1 MDDTARI
8 ILDDVSYLYGKG
20 ALQKQILFNIGTEI
34 KAGEIVILT
43 GPSGSGKTTLLTL
56 IGALRSAQQGSVKV
70 LGQELNNASEKALI
84 AVRRQI
90 GYIFQTHNLLDSLTI
105 HQNVQMAL
113 QLSGVRGAGARQSI
127 TDVLARVGL
136 AEHEHK
142 FPRELSGGQ
151 KQRAGIARALVNRP
165 KIVLADE
172 PTASLDKQSG
182 RDVVELIQDLARED
196 GAAVILVTHDNRILD
211 VADRILHLEDGHMKS
226 LSEAVS
232 EGTSRMLNLLEKHDP
247 NSANYL
253 ATFSFALARIAYADS
268 EVTDS
273 ERDEM
278 RRILHEVAQ
287 LESAEVEFIMEL
299 SMMQKRA
306 KSGMDNRSS
315 NPALDDERSKHFIE
329 SLYAIAQADGK
340 VSAEEIVEIEAV
352 AAEFGI
358 KELIPDSRL
367 DDSRSEDS
375 RSEDSQPEKSA

>member
-1 MDDTARI
+1 MAADAPI
-8 ILDDVSYLYGKG
+8 VLEDVSYIFGKG
-20 ALQKQILFNIGTEI
+20 ALQKQILFDISTQI
-34 KAGEIVILT
+34 QAGEICILT

-56 IGALRSAQQGSVKV
+56 IGALRSAQKGCVRV
-70 LGQELNNASEKALI
+70 LDQELNNASEKALI
-84 AVRRQI
+84 KVRRQI

-113 QLSGVRGAGARQSI
+113 QLGGIKKKEASNRISA
-127 TDVLARVGL
+127 VLDRVGL
-136 AEHEHK
+136 GEHESK
-142 FPRELSGGQ
+142 YPGQLSGGQ

-165 KIVLADE
+165 RVVLADE

-182 RDVVELIQDLARED
+182 RDVVELIQELARED

-211 VADRILHLEDGHMKS
+211 VADRILHLEDGRMKS

-253 ATFSFALARIAYADS
+253 ATFSFALARIAYADG

-273 ERDEM
+273 EMSEM
-278 RRILHEVAQ
+278 RRILHEVAK

-306 KSGMDNRSS
+306 KSGINNISL
-315 NPALDDERSKHFIE
+315 NPAFDEDRGKHFLD
-329 SLYAIAQADGK
+329 SLYAIAGADGN
-340 VSAEEIVEIEAV
+340 VSGDEVIEIEAI
-352 AAEFGI
+352 AAEFG
-358 KELIPDSRL
+358 LVR
-367 DDSRSEDS
+367 DDRT
-375 RSEDSQPEKSA
+375 KL